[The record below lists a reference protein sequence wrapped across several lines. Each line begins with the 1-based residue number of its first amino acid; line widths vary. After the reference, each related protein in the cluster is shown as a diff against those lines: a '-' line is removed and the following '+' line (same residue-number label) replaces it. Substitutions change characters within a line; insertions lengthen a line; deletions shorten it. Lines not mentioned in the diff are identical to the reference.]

1 MSFIPPTNI
10 IDNLNDYAE
19 LSNYDFENFD
29 ILLDEDLKVNY
40 GDLKNGIYNYS
51 TYFDNLGRPK
61 SNIERNNIDNNF
73 VKDINNTFRERRNI
87 TESIIDDLKI
97 RNADIDTTDFDKDF
111 MSDFFIDGK
120 TTNIEVSFISEGA
133 GYKNV
138 FGYYFYRLQEYKDSD
153 GITKTKPVVLY
164 GGDYNPT
171 IFFPNGS
178 KKNGGGNLITGDTRK
193 VVLGKSID
201 ITNVNVGFFLIPNG
215 WDSSRKIVRYNNKK
229 VIHSTPRMNH
239 NWNNNLDSTNN
250 SFLNNNGYQS
260 LLTRYYVNSDDFIY
274 CFTFEDISR
283 PSGDKDYNDMVMLV
297 KLIREDNTEPSTETP
312 IFTDPIDPETETG
325 TERKSEPQLENSGVT
340 ESPMLEYTD
349 RGMFIQLL
357 QSEFEPKINTCYQ
370 IDYTFTV
377 TKEQF
382 EIISPAIVNL
392 NFISDNKAVDKTS
405 IKIDDE
411 TRTIVISHQFTY
423 SNQAEIDESVNE
435 FKNCYQ
441 IQVFDAFDN
450 YDGEEPTQDLLDV
463 QHILVEDAYLSD
475 ENITLTNCDTEEEI
489 MKKDDGPVIIARS
502 LLLWGDPHI
511 VTIYG
516 KSYMMKDIEGVFRL
530 FENNELLIKGEF
542 WTLNKFNNHP
552 VLHNR
557 TFMKKI
563 TINFKN
569 HHLNI
574 KIDINKTKAYLLL
587 GDNKEIEIENK
598 KDFIMND
605 FRITHHN
612 KIKTVDIYKNINTK
626 SIRFENNDFYI
637 ELFNVDHIDDLQNF
651 FEINTKYLSKSSYND
666 KARGLLI
673 KNCEENYEV
682 INSMS

>member
-1 MSFIPPTNI
+1 
-10 IDNLNDYAE
+10 
-19 LSNYDFENFD
+19 
-29 ILLDEDLKVNY
+29 
-40 GDLKNGIYNYS
+40 
-51 TYFDNLGRPK
+51 
-61 SNIERNNIDNNF
+61 
-73 VKDINNTFRERRNI
+73 
-87 TESIIDDLKI
+87 
-97 RNADIDTTDFDKDF
+97 
-111 MSDFFIDGK
+111 
-120 TTNIEVSFISEGA
+120 
-133 GYKNV
+133 
-138 FGYYFYRLQEYKDSD
+138 
-153 GITKTKPVVLY
+153 
-164 GGDYNPT
+164 
-171 IFFPNGS
+171 
-178 KKNGGGNLITGDTRK
+178 
-193 VVLGKSID
+193 
-201 ITNVNVGFFLIPNG
+201 
-215 WDSSRKIVRYNNKK
+215 
-229 VIHSTPRMNH
+229 
-239 NWNNNLDSTNN
+239 
-250 SFLNNNGYQS
+250 
-260 LLTRYYVNSDDFIY
+260 
-274 CFTFEDISR
+274 
-283 PSGDKDYNDMVMLV
+283 
-297 KLIREDNTEPSTETP
+297 
-312 IFTDPIDPETETG
+312 
-325 TERKSEPQLENSGVT
+325 
-340 ESPMLEYTD
+340 
-349 RGMFIQLL
+349 
-357 QSEFEPKINTCYQ
+357 
-370 IDYTFTV
+370 
-377 TKEQF
+377 
-382 EIISPAIVNL
+382 
-392 NFISDNKAVDKTS
+392 
-405 IKIDDE
+405 
-411 TRTIVISHQFTY
+411 
-423 SNQAEIDESVNE
+423 
-435 FKNCYQ
+435 
-441 IQVFDAFDN
+441 
-450 YDGEEPTQDLLDV
+450 
-463 QHILVEDAYLSD
+463 
-475 ENITLTNCDTEEEI
+475 